1 MNAIWHAPSAL
12 ARRCVSPGKTGL
24 RARILLAL
32 TGFGVAAF
40 LIAAALLLDQ
50 ASREQ
55 QAVATRAAQSAARIS
70 HALDRAIVR
79 LKPLPGGPAAAIGD
93 ADLVSLLDSLTL
105 VEAGNAIVL
114 DQDFRAIAE
123 FGGDQPKLAGL
134 SQPHWSLASTRRPSD
149 RRPKNDN
156 TPDVA
161 GHARSDLTGWTV
173 LSLTPTNGF
182 AGTFATPLVK
192 LLLFG
197 SLLALLGTAT
207 GAYLLAAA
215 ERPATLLTASIKK
228 TESRLRLALDS
239 LRRAEARYDHF
250 WRFTPESMFAVRVGN
265 DGRFTFDGINPAHE
279 RLTGLR
285 QSDVAGFDPQEC
297 LPNDVAASV
306 LARYR
311 ECVSAG
317 EPIVYDETLDLP
329 GGKRHWRTSLAPV
342 RDPASRRIRL
352 ILGSARDMTADR
364 AARETIER
372 GRRLLQRIVAASP
385 DVIFVFDVIAGC
397 NTFIGGHVDAVLGHP
412 AASIERADTSRMR
425 EFVHPDDLDRVN
437 AHLLELS
444 SLPDDAVASLEYR
457 ARRADGSFRWLRSKV
472 TVFLRTADGRVAEVA
487 GVLTDIDQV
496 KRTEADLVAGNVRLR
511 SILASI
517 SDCYYTIDRR
527 YRITDI
533 NPVALDWLGAG
544 RHDIVG
550 RSCHDVFAMS
560 AECAEAIALS
570 IARQQARTFEA
581 RSTLYPGKWLDCHI
595 YPSPDGASVFFRD
608 ITKRK
613 EAERSALSSKALL
626 QSSLDA
632 LAAPMVML
640 DSTGRILTANR
651 AWDVFANAHGAS
663 GSAGGCGQP
672 FLVICGPPHVSS
684 GDAKIVSENLS
695 ALIAG
700 ETDNIRVTYLLTL
713 HGRPRWIQLRAAR
726 FSHDDGIRI
735 VVTHEDITDAWEA
748 KLAVSDLS
756 DQLLAVQEVE
766 RQRIAQDLHDST
778 AQHLVA
784 MELLMMSVR
793 SKTQPGGDTENLW
806 AQIDHSLSE
815 ATKELRAFTYLLH
828 PPHLES
834 ERFDMILEQFLA
846 GFSARTGLD
855 TRLDTRLEINQLP
868 LPLKRTL
875 LRIVQEAL
883 ANAHRHA
890 AAKQVLVSLRA
901 TSGQVLLV
909 VSDDGKGIPRSRLV
923 GTPGRIGQMGVGIPG
938 MQSRLRQFG
947 GTLEIESGSAGTTIR
962 AGIPLDG
969 QMHETKGPNS
979 PPSAAHPG
987 KLLISSRP
995 RGRPEMLH

>member
-1 MNAIWHAPSAL
+1 M
-12 ARRCVSPGKTGL
+12 
-24 RARILLAL
+24 LLAL
-32 TGFGVAAF
+32 AGFGMAAF

-50 ASREQ
+50 AAREQ
-55 QAVATRAAQSAARIS
+55 QAIATRAAQSAARIS
-70 HALDRAIVR
+70 HAFDRAIVR
-79 LKPLPGGPAAAIGD
+79 LKPWPGGPAAAIDD

-105 VEAGNAIVL
+105 VEAAAAIVL
-114 DQDFRAIAE
+114 DRDFRAIAE
-123 FGGDQPKLAGL
+123 FGGDQSGPAG
-134 SQPHWSLASTRRPSD
+134 SSRPHWSIASARRRSGD
-149 RRPKNDN
+149 GMKDGN
-156 TPDVA
+156 TPVVT

-173 LSLTPTNGF
+173 LTSAPPQEL
-182 AGTFATPLVK
+182 AGPFATPLVK
-192 LLLFG
+192 LVLFG
-197 SLLALLGTAT
+197 VLLALLGTAT

-215 ERPATLLTASIKK
+215 ERPVSAFRASIRKA
-228 TESRLRLALDS
+228 ESRLRLALDS

-250 WRFTPESMFAVRVGN
+250 WRFTPESFFAVRVGN

-285 QSDVAGFDPQEC
+285 QSDVAGFAPEEC
-297 LPNDVAASV
+297 LPDDVAASV
-306 LARYR
+306 LSRYR

-317 EPIVYDETLDLP
+317 EPIAYEETLDLP

-342 RDPASRRIRL
+342 RDPVSRRIRL
-352 ILGSARDMTADR
+352 IVGSARDMTEDL

-385 DVIFVFDVIAGC
+385 DVILVFDVIAGR
-397 NTFIGGHVDAVLGHP
+397 NTFIGGHVEDVLGHP

-437 AHLLELS
+437 AHLLELGD
-444 SLPDDAVASLEYR
+444 LPDDAVATLEYR
-457 ARRADGSFRWLRSKV
+457 GRRADGSFRWLRSKM
-472 TVFLRTADGRVAEVA
+472 TVFERTADGRVAEVA

-496 KRTEADLVAGNVRLR
+496 KRTEADLLAGNVRLR

-544 RHDIVG
+544 RPDILG
-550 RSCHDVFAMS
+550 RCCHDVFAMS
-560 AECAEAIALS
+560 AECAEAIAFS
-570 IARQQARTFEA
+570 IALQKARTFEA

-595 YPSPDGASVFFRD
+595 YPSPDGASIFFRD

-613 EAERSALSSKALL
+613 QAEKSALDAKVLL

-640 DSTGRILTANR
+640 DSAGRVLTANE
-651 AWDVFANAHGAS
+651 AWQDFASAHGRAEP
-663 GSAGGCGQP
+663 AGGFGQR
-672 FLVICGPPHVSS
+672 FLSVCEPPHVSLS
-684 GDAKIVSENLS
+684 DAKIVSENLS

-700 ETDNIRVTYLLTL
+700 ETDNIRVTYLSTL
-713 HGRPRWIQLRAAR
+713 HGRSRWIQLRAAR
-726 FSHDDGIRI
+726 FSHDEGIRI
-735 VVTHEDITDAWEA
+735 VATHEDITDAWEA

-756 DQLLAVQEVE
+756 EQLLAVQEVE

-793 SKTQPGGDTENLW
+793 SNTRSGGDTENLW

-834 ERFDMILEQFLA
+834 EPFNTILEQFLA

-855 TRLDTRLEINQLP
+855 TRLETRLEINQLP
-868 LPLKRTL
+868 LPLRRTL

-890 AAKQVLVSLRA
+890 AAKQVNVSLRA
-901 TSGQVLLV
+901 ASGQVLLV

-947 GTLEIESGSAGTTIR
+947 GVLDIESGSAGTTIR
-962 AGIPLDG
+962 ASIPLDRRV
-969 QMHETKGPNS
+969 HETRGTAPTT
-979 PPSAAHPG
+979 PSGGHRG
-987 KLLISSRP
+987 KLPRP
-995 RGRPEMLH
+995 ARPPGRSAIVH